1 MFSGCKFK
9 SNLHFSKFFLQQKKI
24 NLNKKK
30 LASFRFFIYN
40 CSLKHINWRLPS
52 KMIAKKNKSI
62 LWRIIGIVL
71 PITVLLIG
79 SACSVVYLLINDAN
93 NTIIS
98 NTSQEIVSSNAQTI
112 SEKIMSIVKQCR
124 TLADNSQLRAL
135 PPEKQ
140 ILELR
145 KLVDT
150 DSLFSF
156 GTILSP
162 DRKLHN
168 TSSSR
173 VANITK
179 DNVYYVEI
187 IAKQKEFLVASP
199 QRSRISR
206 SDIVY
211 VCVPIKDDNG
221 KNISIMSLAVSAI
234 AFSELI
240 SNISVSGL
248 GQGYV
253 IDVTDTIS
261 KPDGLDIA
269 YAIKDSDQ
277 GNVYQEGLNGEKLT
291 VFWQTIENTPW
302 KLAVAVPTGELK
314 ARQYFIRTIF
324 LTLVPL
330 ACILFIT
337 TLYFLVK
344 RLISRPLKD
353 VLDVAEEVSHGRLF
367 AASKLDNLNED
378 ELGILSRQLKE
389 MADQIDTT
397 ASLIKKE
404 SKQIAYSGDEINSI
418 ASTIYKGAI
427 NQSESVDH
435 VSATIE
441 EMITSISQNA
451 ENAKLAKESSEA
463 VTFDIKQVAKA
474 SDRSLESNK
483 KIAEKTKIVK
493 EIASK
498 TDILAINAAV
508 EASRAGENGKGFA
521 VVAAEIRKLAEKC
534 RAASIEI
541 DTASQE
547 NIKFT
552 STVTTMIDR
561 LSPRIRQNSEMV
573 SEIAHACNEQHAAT
587 EVITN
592 SIIQLS
598 QISQENSTF
607 ANSLTSSSQKLAEY
621 ASHLNKSMEF
631 FQTSNSPEYDDDEI
645 LQLIQEHATAIRQLN
660 EILDAEKHALPPADN
675 FDNPTT

>member
-1 MFSGCKFK
+1 
-9 SNLHFSKFFLQQKKI
+9 
-24 NLNKKK
+24 
-30 LASFRFFIYN
+30 
-40 CSLKHINWRLPS
+40 
-52 KMIAKKNKSI
+52 MITKKNKSI

-79 SACSVVYLLINDAN
+79 SACAVVYLLINDAN

-98 NTSQEIVSSNAQTI
+98 NTSQEIVSSNAQII
-112 SEKIMSIVKQCR
+112 SEKMMSIVKQCKS
-124 TLADNSQLRAL
+124 LADNSQLHSL

-140 ILELR
+140 TVELKR
-145 KLVDT
+145 LVDSDT
-150 DSLFSF
+150 LFSF
-156 GTILSP
+156 GTILSA
-162 DRKLHN
+162 DRKLYN
-168 TSSSR
+168 TSTSR
-173 VANITK
+173 VANITA
-179 DNVYYVEI
+179 DNLYFVEMI
-187 IAKQKEFLVASP
+187 VKQRDFMVASP

-211 VCVPIKDDNG
+211 VCVPIKDKNG
-221 KNISIMSLAVSAI
+221 KNISIMSVAVSAST
-234 AFSELI
+234 FSELI

-248 GQGYV
+248 GRGYV

-269 YAIKDSDQ
+269 YAIKDSNMGHVDQ
-277 GNVYQEGLNGEKLT
+277 TGLNGENLT
-291 VFWQTIENTPW
+291 IFWQTIENTPW

-314 ARQYFIRTIF
+314 ARQYFIRIIF

-330 ACILFIT
+330 ACLLFIA
-337 TLYFLVK
+337 TLYYLVK
-344 RLISRPLKD
+344 KLISRPLKD

-397 ASLIKKE
+397 ASLIKQE
-404 SKQIAYSGDEINSI
+404 SKQIAISGNEINSI
-418 ASTIYKGAI
+418 AATIYKGSI

-451 ENAKLAKESSEA
+451 ENVKIAKESSEA
-463 VTFDIKQVAKA
+463 VAFDMNQVAKA
-474 SDRSLESNK
+474 GDRSLESNK

-541 DTASQE
+541 DTASKE

-552 STVTTMIDR
+552 SIVSTMIDR
-561 LSPRIRQNSEMV
+561 LTPRIRQNSNMV
-573 SEIAHACNEQHAAT
+573 SEIAHACDEQHAAT

-607 ANSLTSSSQKLAEY
+607 ANALTSSSQKLAEY

-631 FQTSNSPEYDDDEI
+631 FQTSTSPDYNDNEI
-645 LQLIQEHATAIRQLN
+645 LQQIQEHANAIKQLN
-660 EILDAEKHALPPADN
+660 EILEAERRALAPAEN
-675 FDNPTT
+675 TENPTT

>member
-1 MFSGCKFK
+1 
-9 SNLHFSKFFLQQKKI
+9 
-24 NLNKKK
+24 
-30 LASFRFFIYN
+30 
-40 CSLKHINWRLPS
+40 
-52 KMIAKKNKSI
+52 MITKKNKSI

-79 SACSVVYLLINDAN
+79 SACAVVYLLINDAN

-98 NTSQEIVSSNAQTI
+98 NTSQEIVSSNAQII
-112 SEKIMSIVKQCR
+112 SEKMMSIVKQCKS
-124 TLADNSQLRAL
+124 LADNSQLHSL

-140 ILELR
+140 TVELKR
-145 KLVDT
+145 LVDSDT
-150 DSLFSF
+150 LFSF
-156 GTILSP
+156 GTILSA
-162 DRKLHN
+162 DRKLYN
-168 TSSSR
+168 TSTSR
-173 VANITK
+173 VANITA
-179 DNVYYVEI
+179 DNLYFVEMI
-187 IAKQKEFLVASP
+187 VKQRDFMVASP

-211 VCVPIKDDNG
+211 VCVPIKDKNG
-221 KNISIMSLAVSAI
+221 KNISIMSVAVSAST
-234 AFSELI
+234 FSELI

-248 GQGYV
+248 GRGYV

-269 YAIKDSDQ
+269 YAIKDSNMGHVDQ
-277 GNVYQEGLNGEKLT
+277 TGLNGENLT
-291 VFWQTIENTPW
+291 IFWQTIENTPW

-314 ARQYFIRTIF
+314 ARQYFIRIIF

-330 ACILFIT
+330 ACLLFIA
-337 TLYFLVK
+337 TLYYLVK
-344 RLISRPLKD
+344 KLISRPLKD

-397 ASLIKKE
+397 ASLIKQE
-404 SKQIAYSGDEINSI
+404 SKQIAISGNEINSI
-418 ASTIYKGAI
+418 ATTIFKGSI

-451 ENAKLAKESSEA
+451 ENAKIAKESSEA
-463 VTFDIKQVAKA
+463 VAFDMNQVAKA
-474 SDRSLESNK
+474 GDRSLESNK

-541 DTASQE
+541 DTASKE

-552 STVTTMIDR
+552 SIVSTMIDR
-561 LSPRIRQNSEMV
+561 LTPRIRQNSNMV
-573 SEIAHACNEQHAAT
+573 SEIAHACDEQHAAT

-607 ANSLTSSSQKLAEY
+607 ANALTSSSQKLAEY

-631 FQTSNSPEYDDDEI
+631 FQTSTSPDYNDNEI
-645 LQLIQEHATAIRQLN
+645 LQQIQEHANAIKQLN
-660 EILDAEKHALPPADN
+660 EILEAERRALAPAEN
-675 FDNPTT
+675 TENPTT